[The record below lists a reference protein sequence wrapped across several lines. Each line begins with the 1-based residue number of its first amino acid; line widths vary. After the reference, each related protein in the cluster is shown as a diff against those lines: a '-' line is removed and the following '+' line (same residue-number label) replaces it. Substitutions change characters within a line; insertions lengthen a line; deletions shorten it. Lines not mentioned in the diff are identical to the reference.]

1 MGSGTETGGA
11 APFGTIAAPYVV
23 TANVTDGVY
32 DTPQIG
38 ALADIRLHPFAH
50 ALHYGSSCFEGLK
63 AHAGSDGVVRLFRPE
78 RHIARMQRTAEVMM
92 LPAPP
97 TDMFMQALHDATFVN
112 KDVIPDAPGALYLR
126 PLLLGTEPNIGA
138 AASPS
143 ATALFMVLAS
153 PVGEYF
159 RSGGKALKLLV
170 ETETPRTTPQF
181 GEAKAGANYVMALG
195 VTKRA
200 QQKYG
205 VDQVL
210 FAPDGHVQET
220 GAANF
225 LLIDDSRIVTR
236 ALDQSFLHGV
246 TRDSVLRLAAS
257 LGYTVEER
265 DLTVQELVSW
275 RGEAALA
282 GTAAVLAG
290 VGTLV
295 VNGAE
300 HPIGSGETGPNTL
313 RLREALLAIQRGE
326 VADSYGWTV
335 PVIETAIAPS

>member
-1 MGSGTETGGA
+1 MGSGTKTDGA

-23 TANVTDGVY
+23 SCDVVDGVY
-32 DTPQIG
+32 GTPRIT
-38 ALADIRLHPFAH
+38 ALDDIRLHPFAH

-63 AHAGSDGVVRLFRPE
+63 GHAGSDGVVRLFRPD
-78 RHIARMQRTAEVMM
+78 RHVARMQRTADVMM
-92 LPAPP
+92 LPPPP
-97 TDMFMQALHDATFVN
+97 TELFTKALHDATHVN
-112 KDVIPDAPGALYLR
+112 RDVIPEAPGALYLR

-143 ATALFMVLAS
+143 STALFLVLAS

-170 ETETPRTTPQF
+170 ETEIPRTTPQF

-200 QQKYG
+200 QQKHG

-210 FAPDGHVQET
+210 FAPGGHVQET

-225 LLIDDSRIVTR
+225 LLIDDKRIVTR

-246 TRDSVLRLAAS
+246 TRESILRLAAD

-265 DLTVQELVSW
+265 DLTVTELVAW

-295 VNGAE
+295 INGAE
-300 HPIGSGETGPNTL
+300 HLIGSGETGPNTL

-326 VADSYGWTV
+326 AADTYGWTV
-335 PVIETAIAPS
+335 PVNETATAQS

>member
-1 MGSGTETGGA
+1 MGSGTDTGGA

-23 TANVTDGVY
+23 SVAVTNGVY
-32 DTPQIG
+32 GTPRIT
-38 ALADIRLHPFAH
+38 ALDDIRLHPFAH

-63 AHAGSDGVVRLFRPE
+63 AHVGSDDVVRLFRPD
-78 RHIARMQRTAEVMM
+78 RHVARMQRTAEVMM

-97 TDMFMQALHDATFVN
+97 TELFLKALHDATHVN
-112 KDVIPDAPGALYLR
+112 RDVIPKAPGSLYLR

-143 ATALFMVLAS
+143 STALFMVLAS

-159 RSGGKALKLLV
+159 RSGGNALKLLV
-170 ETETPRTTPQF
+170 ETEIPRTTPQF

-200 QQKYG
+200 QQKFG

-225 LLIDDSRIVTR
+225 LLIDDKRVVTR
-236 ALDQSFLHGV
+236 ALDRSFLHGV
-246 TRDSVLRLAAS
+246 TRDSLLRLATD
-257 LGYTVEER
+257 LGYSVEER
-265 DLTVQELVSW
+265 DLTVSELVAW

-300 HPIGSGETGPNTL
+300 HLIGSGETGPNTL

-326 VADSYGWTV
+326 TVDPYGWTV
-335 PVIETAIAPS
+335 PVQQTATIGS

>member
-1 MGSGTETGGA
+1 M
-11 APFGTIAAPYVV
+11 
-23 TANVTDGVY
+23 
-32 DTPQIG
+32 
-38 ALADIRLHPFAH
+38 
-50 ALHYGSSCFEGLK
+50 K

-78 RHIARMQRTAEVMM
+78 RHVARMQRTADVMM
-92 LPAPP
+92 LPPPP
-97 TDMFMQALHDATFVN
+97 TELFLAALPAITHAN
-112 KDVIPDAPGALYLR
+112 RDVIPDAPGALYLR

-143 ATALFMVLAS
+143 ATALFMVMAS

-170 ETETPRTTPQF
+170 ETEIPRTTPQF

-200 QQKYG
+200 QQKHG

-225 LLIDDSRIVTR
+225 LLIDDTRIVTR

-246 TRDSVLRLAAS
+246 TRESVLRLATD

-265 DLTVQELVSW
+265 DVGVSELVSW

-300 HPIGSGETGPNTL
+300 HLIGSGETGPNTL

-326 VADSYGWTV
+326 ATDTYGWTV
-335 PVIETAIAPS
+335 PVEHTAVAAS